1 MKLRRS
7 EPAAFLIDCEYN
19 ALRIASSVIRYSSSL
34 AIISSGVLSSLN
46 FKNAVVKNSASFC
59 FNVIAVSPFDS
70 IIIGVVDK
78 ALDEVYRK
86 AVQHLF

>member
-7 EPAAFLIDCEYN
+7 ESAAFLIDCEYN
-19 ALRIASSVIRYSSSL
+19 TLRIASSVIEYSSSL
-34 AIISSGVLSSLN
+34 TIIGSGVLSFLN
-46 FKNAVVKNSASFC
+46 SENAVIKNNVSFY
-59 FNVIAVSPFDS
+59 FNVIAVSPFNL
-70 IIIGVVDK
+70 IIISVVNK